1 MITTLSDEKLWDAL
15 NSYDSFEARVHEA
28 ASMIEDL
35 HQDYLGQ
42 TAWVKGQL
50 ACGTTS
56 YYVDGHLRYV
66 KVDLK
71 NSIKPFV
78 SQLLDEQKYKR
89 KVLGVLANLPSDRI
103 LNFLGSVDALRAEV
117 QGAVRGLKEY

>member
-1 MITTLSDEKLWDAL
+1 MITTLSDDHLFDAL

-28 ASMIEDL
+28 ASMIENL
-35 HQDYLGQ
+35 NQDFLDQ
-42 TAWVKGQL
+42 TASVARQL
-50 ACGTTS
+50 ACGLAT
-56 YYVDGHLRYV
+56 YYEDDRLRYV

-89 KVLGVLANLPSDRI
+89 KVLGVLANLPRDRI
-103 LNFLGSVDALRAEV
+103 LNFLMSVDALRAEV
-117 QGAVRGLKEY
+117 QEAMRGLKED

>member
-1 MITTLSDEKLWDAL
+1 MITTLSDDKIWDVL
-15 NSYDSFEARVHEA
+15 NSYDSLEARVHEA
-28 ASMIEDL
+28 ASMIEGLD
-35 HQDYLGQ
+35 QDYLDQ
-42 TAWVKGQL
+42 TAWVKRQL
-50 ACGTTS
+50 ACGTTE
-56 YYVDGHLRYV
+56 YYADGRLRYV

-89 KVLGVLANLPSDRI
+89 KVLGVLANLPSDKI

-117 QGAVRGLKEY
+117 QEAVRGLKED